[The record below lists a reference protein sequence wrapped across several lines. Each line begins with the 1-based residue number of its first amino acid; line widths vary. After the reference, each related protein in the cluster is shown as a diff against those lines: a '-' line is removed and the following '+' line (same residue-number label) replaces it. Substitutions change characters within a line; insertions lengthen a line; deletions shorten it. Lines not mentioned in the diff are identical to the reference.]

1 MAVLSSIPG
10 LSEALNAIQQGSRDG
25 ATNEDGSIRQSFVD
39 LPMDQELRVEIVDAK
54 EATSQSGNP
63 GLRYTLEVTE
73 PAEFKGG
80 KIWDSIYFTGH
91 SFQGARLGVLL
102 TSANASQTMDLEVA
116 SKEIIGGKL
125 VVALKP
131 GNDPRYPDTRWTN
144 LDQGQKL
151 RTGIPVFKPKSG
163 TPIGLTAD
171 TGVAS
176 LIASQEAAAA
186 AAAAQAAPQAAPVAP
201 VVAPAPEP
209 VQSGEVGVSA
219 APVVTQAPSVAPVVA
234 PPVQPAVIS
243 LPGGIKLPG
252 T

>member
-10 LSEALNAIQQGSRDG
+10 LSEALNAINQGSRDG

-39 LPMDQELRVEIVDAK
+39 LPMDQELRVEIIEAK
-54 EATSQSGNP
+54 EATSQAGNP
-63 GLRYTLEVTE
+63 GLRYTLEVVE

-80 KIWDSIYFTGH
+80 KIWDSIYFTGQP
-91 SFQGARLGVLL
+91 FQGQRLACLL
-102 TSANASQTMDLEVA
+102 SSAGAAETMDMAVA
-116 SKEIIGGKL
+116 ADVIVGGKL

-144 LDQGQKL
+144 LDVGQKL
-151 RTGIPVFKPKSG
+151 RTGITPYKAKS

-171 TGVAS
+171 TGVAN
-176 LIASQEAAAA
+176 LIAQQT
-186 AAAAQAAPQAAPVAP
+186 AAQAPAVAQEAPQTPAEAPQTAS
-201 VVAPAPEP
+201 APAP
-209 VQSGEVGVSA
+209 VQSGQVGVSA
-219 APVVTQAPSVAPVVA
+219 APVITQAAPAA
-234 PPVQPAVIS
+234 PS